1 MITIKKPEMQGVKRV
16 NINIPIGTHNSFK
29 AATAALGDNMT
40 DVLLKFI
47 EEYVD
52 KYQAS
57 QARKG
62 RRG

>member
-1 MITIKKPEMQGVKRV
+1 MKTIKKPAIQGVKRV
-16 NINIPIGTHNSFK
+16 NINIPFGIHNSFK
-29 AATAALGDNMT
+29 AATASQGENMT